1 VERSRGPGSARA
13 GRTRPGMRNA
23 LSTRSPDPADIFRIP
38 PPTLLPIPAA
48 MAFRP
53 AWWLPDP
60 HSHTLWPKLVRRAPV
75 VPTRTERIETP
86 DGDFLDLVRVDAPAD
101 QPRVLLLHGLE
112 GSGRSKYALGLLREA
127 ARRGWG
133 ADLLIF
139 RGCGGEPNRTRR
151 FYHSGETTDFDFV
164 VRRIRSEFPA
174 APLAAAGV
182 SLGGNVLLK
191 WLGEKGPLAREDIAA
206 AVAVSVP
213 FDLAR
218 AARHIHEGFAR
229 VYERH
234 FLRTLREKALEKLGR
249 YPGFAA
255 ADAIRALDSIW
266 AFDDVVTAPVHGF
279 RDAADYYEQ
288 SSSIRFLA
296 RIGVP
301 TLLLSAIDD
310 PFLPPAV
317 LHDVARI
324 VRDNSDL
331 EVEFPAHGG
340 HAAFV
345 SGWNPLRPVYYAE
358 RRVIAFIAQRLEQGQ
373 SSPYHPARTQAGGL
387 ASAPVR

>member
-1 VERSRGPGSARA
+1 
-13 GRTRPGMRNA
+13 MRNA
-23 LSTRSPDPADIFRIP
+23 LPTRSPDPVHIFPHPVTRTNP
-38 PPTLLPIPAA
+38 DLAA

-75 VPTRTERIETP
+75 VRTRTERIETP
-86 DGDFLDLVRVDAPAD
+86 DGDFLDLIRVEAPAD
-101 QPRVLLLHGLE
+101 RPRVLLLHGLE
-112 GSGRSKYALGLLREA
+112 GSGRSMYALGLLREA

-139 RGCGGEPNRTRR
+139 RGCSGEPNRTRR

-164 VRRIRSEFPA
+164 VRRVRSEFPA

-191 WLGEKGPLAREDIAA
+191 WLGEQGSLARADVAA
-206 AVAVSVP
+206 AAAVSVP

-218 AARHIHEGFAR
+218 SARHIHEGFAR

-234 FLRTLREKALEKLGR
+234 FMRTLREKALEKLGR
-249 YPGFAA
+249 YPGFAT
-255 ADAIRALDSIW
+255 ADAVRTLDSIW

-279 RDAADYYEQ
+279 RDAADYYQQ
-288 SSSIRFLA
+288 SSSIHFLA
-296 RIGVP
+296 HIAVP
-301 TLLLSAIDD
+301 TLLLSAVDD

-317 LHDVARI
+317 LDDVTRIARNNASL
-324 VRDNSDL
+324 D
-331 EVEFPAHGG
+331 VEFPEHGG

-345 SGWNPLRPVYYAE
+345 TGWNPFRPVYYAE
-358 RRVIAFIAQRLEQGQ
+358 RRVMAFIAQRLDQGQ
-373 SSPYHPARTQAGGL
+373 SSPYDPARAQAGVL
-387 ASAPVR
+387 ASTPVR